1 MSQIELFKPSNEFEP
16 ELSPVQLPLRDKDLP
31 PIIREVVSNAPMNRK
46 LPCFVACLAPLCA
59 LASRVRLRYYY
70 DCQRVSALLLQVII
84 EAPQSSGKQFA
95 ADIEHLLMDH
105 TLKSHDQ
112 EQRRAEQK
120 FRERRHNRA
129 QNEKLEDEPKTTI
142 RVIPATISK
151 TVLVKR
157 ADYYERN
164 LGDVLTFWMFAE
176 ELAQVTDAGKQ
187 GYSNLR
193 TIMRTAYDF
202 GSRFGMDFASDN
214 SYSAIVDINICSM
227 FCATPSA
234 LDDYMDKKAVEG
246 GNITRTVLCQLE
258 DQIGADGAMFKPY
271 TPEQLQII
279 NSTLQRLMSDTYTPE
294 GALKEELYLDTSW
307 IDRDVRRWCQQKG
320 KEALQTGSS
329 ALDVFRKRA
338 SVSAY
343 RIMSLCYYLYLLEA
357 GSDVSSSKFQVSG
370 GKPDLNPETGASP
383 MKPETG
389 ASPMK
394 PETGASP
401 MKPETGASP
410 MKPETG
416 ASPMKPE
423 TGASPMK
430 PETGA
435 SPMKPETVGQI
446 QRKCR
451 KLYLFMADYILRML
465 LRRWGK
471 TFEDLQARRIDLTAD
486 TGRPKLIDRLPREFS
501 RDQLRALITEAKVAT
516 PDRVLVSQWKANHW
530 IEETDKFLYKKLI

>member
-1 MSQIELFKPSNEFEP
+1 MSQKELFPNQEPVKDSNFSTQPEP
-16 ELSPVQLPLRDKDLP
+16 DLAPVQLPLRDKDLP
-31 PIIREVVSNAPMNRK
+31 PIIREVVTNAPLNRK

-157 ADYYERN
+157 ADFYERN

-271 TPEQLQII
+271 TPEQMQII
-279 NSTLQRLMSDTYTPE
+279 NSTLGKLMADTYTPE
-294 GALKEELYLDTSW
+294 GALKDELYLDTSW

-329 ALDVFRKRA
+329 SLDVFRKRA
-338 SVSAY
+338 SVSAF

-357 GSDVSSSKFQVSG
+357 NSAPEPVALD
-370 GKPDLNPETGASP
+370 GKSLATQETQEGKAL
-383 MKPETG
+383 
-389 ASPMK
+389 
-394 PETGASP
+394 
-401 MKPETGASP
+401 
-410 MKPETG
+410 
-416 ASPMKPE
+416 
-423 TGASPMK
+423 
-430 PETGA
+430 
-435 SPMKPETVGQI
+435 I

-451 KLYLFMADYILRML
+451 KLYNFFADYILKML

-471 TFEDLQARRIDLTAD
+471 TFEDLQARRVDLSAD

-501 RDQLRALITEAKVAT
+501 RDQLRALIQEAQVAT
-516 PDRVLVSQWKANHW
+516 PDRILVSQWKANHW

>member
-1 MSQIELFKPSNEFEP
+1 MPQTELFNTPILSNETEP
-16 ELSPVQLPLRDKDLP
+16 DLSPVQLPLRDKDLP
-31 PIIREVVSNAPMNRK
+31 PIIREVVTNAPLNRK

-112 EQRRAEQK
+112 EQRRLEQK

-157 ADYYERN
+157 ADFYERN

-271 TPEQLQII
+271 TPEQLQTI
-279 NSTLQRLMSDTYTPE
+279 NGMLQKLMADTYTPE
-294 GALKEELYLDTSW
+294 GALKDELYLDTSW

-320 KEALQTGSS
+320 KEALQSGSAS
-329 ALDVFRKRA
+329 LDVFRKRS
-338 SVSAY
+338 SVSAF
-343 RIMSLCYYLYLLEA
+343 RIMALCYYLYGLE
-357 GSDVSSSKFQVSG
+357 SDDQQQ
-370 GKPDLNPETGASP
+370 A
-383 MKPETG
+383 
-389 ASPMK
+389 
-394 PETGASP
+394 
-401 MKPETGASP
+401 
-410 MKPETG
+410 
-416 ASPMKPE
+416 
-423 TGASPMK
+423 
-430 PETGA
+430 
-435 SPMKPETVGQI
+435 
-446 QRKCR
+446 QRRCR
-451 KLYLFMADYILRML
+451 KIYNFFADYILKML
-465 LRRWGK
+465 LRRWGR
-471 TFEDLQARRIDLTAD
+471 TFEDLQAKRVNLSAD
-486 TGRPKLIDRLPREFS
+486 TGRPKLIDRLPRDFS
-501 RDQLRALITEAKVAT
+501 RDQLRALISEAQVAT
-516 PDRVLVSQWKANHW
+516 PDRILVSQWKANHW
-530 IEETDKFLYKKLI
+530 IQETDKFLYKKLI

>member
-1 MSQIELFKPSNEFEP
+1 MSQKELFPNQASNNLEP
-16 ELSPVQLPLRDKDLP
+16 ETWNLEPQQLPLRDKDLP
-31 PIIREVVSNAPMNRK
+31 PIIREVVSNAPLNRK
-46 LPCFVACLAPLCA
+46 LPSFVACLAPLCA
-59 LASRVRLRYYY
+59 LATRIRLNYYY
-70 DCQRVSALLLQVII
+70 DGQRQSALLLQVII

-95 ADIEHLLMDH
+95 ADIERLLMDH
-105 TLKSHDQ
+105 TLKARDQ
-112 EQRRAEQK
+112 EQRRLEQK
-120 FRERRHNRA
+120 YRERRRNRG
-129 QNEKLEDEPKTTI
+129 QNEKMEDEPKTTI

-157 ADYYERN
+157 ADFYERN

-258 DQIGADGAMFKPY
+258 DQIGADGAMFRPY
-271 TPEQLQII
+271 SPEQLQTI
-279 NSTLQRLMSDTYTPE
+279 NNTLDRMMADVYTSD
-294 GALKEELYLDTSW
+294 GALRDEMLLDTSW
-307 IDRDVRRWCQQKG
+307 IERDVRRWCQQKG
-320 KEALQTGSS
+320 REALQSVS
-329 ALDVFRKRA
+329 AAIDVFRKRA
-338 SVSAY
+338 SVSAF
-343 RIMSLCYYLYLLEA
+343 RIMALCYYLYSIDA
-357 GSDVSSSKFQVSG
+357 SSKFKDQSSNQG
-370 GKPDLNPETGASP
+370 GSTLNLEPGTLNH
-383 MKPETG
+383 
-389 ASPMK
+389 
-394 PETGASP
+394 
-401 MKPETGASP
+401 
-410 MKPETG
+410 
-416 ASPMKPE
+416 
-423 TGASPMK
+423 
-430 PETGA
+430 
-435 SPMKPETVGQI
+435 I
-446 QRKCR
+446 QRRCR
-451 KLYLFMADYILRML
+451 KIYLFFADYILRML

-501 RDQLRALITEAKVAT
+501 RDQLRALIQEQQVAT

-530 IEETDKFLYKKLI
+530 IEEKDKFQYLKLI